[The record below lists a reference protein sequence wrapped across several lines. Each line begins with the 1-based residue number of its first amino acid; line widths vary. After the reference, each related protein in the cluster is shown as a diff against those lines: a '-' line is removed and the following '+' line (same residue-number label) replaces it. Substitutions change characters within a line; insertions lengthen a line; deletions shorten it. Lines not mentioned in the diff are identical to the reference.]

1 MRKRTRGR
9 CVDRI
14 LGEDGPEHRR
24 IRFTI
29 RDFETNRL
37 FDIRKHY
44 LPKKP
49 DPLTGKREFKP
60 TTKGMSLT
68 RDNFM
73 ELKRVLEAHSEDILE
88 FLRIGEVSEEMLRY
102 HQAELEAKE
111 KHFRLA
117 NDVEIREVDNFR
129 DSHLF
134 HVSHQGAKDVV
145 ELNTSH
151 PFAKAISLEE
161 IANSSPEEIRELFAT
176 MMATFARARSLLL
189 GASASNP
196 EILFEQTEFDWS
208 KFLES
213 YVEEI

>member
-1 MRKRTRGR
+1 M
-9 CVDRI
+9 DRI
-14 LGEDGPEHRR
+14 LGEDGPPHRR

-29 RDFETNRL
+29 RDFEDNRL

-44 LPKKP
+44 LPRKP
-49 DPLTGKREFKP
+49 DPLTGKRDFRP
-60 TTKGMSLT
+60 TKQGISLT
-68 RDNFM
+68 RDNFV
-73 ELKRVLEAHSEDILE
+73 ELKQILESYNDDILE
-88 FLRIGEVSEEMLRY
+88 FLRIGQVSEEMLRY

-111 KHFRLA
+111 KNFRLA

-151 PFAKAISLEE
+151 PFAKAISLGE

-208 KFLES
+208 KFLGS
-213 YVEEI
+213 YIEET